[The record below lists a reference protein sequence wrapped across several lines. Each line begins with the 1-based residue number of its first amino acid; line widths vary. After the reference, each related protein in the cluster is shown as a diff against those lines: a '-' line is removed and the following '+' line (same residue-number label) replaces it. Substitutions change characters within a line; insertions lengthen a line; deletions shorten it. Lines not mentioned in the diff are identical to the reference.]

1 MKDGQDAGVTVLK
14 GLRTVIYRA
23 RDLSKAEM
31 WYTAVLGIEPYFS
44 EPFYVG
50 FNVGGFELGLDP
62 DAKDLA
68 QGTGGVIAY
77 WGVENADAA
86 LKKLLDLGATP
97 HRQIQDVGGGIQ
109 VASVID
115 PFGNIL
121 GIIENPHFKISA
133 QG

>member
-1 MKDGQDAGVTVLK
+1 MLK

-23 RDLSKAEM
+23 GDLAKAKT

-68 QGTGGVIAY
+68 QGGGGVIAY
-77 WGVENADAA
+77 WGVEDADAA
-86 LKKLLDLGATP
+86 LKKLLALGATP
-97 HRQIQDVGGGIQ
+97 HRQIQDVGGGIR
-109 VASVID
+109 VASVVD
-115 PFGNIL
+115 PSGNIL
-121 GIIENPHFKISA
+121 GIIENPHFKI
-133 QG
+133 G